1 MTFVERLGVMGL
13 MALSAG
19 LGATGAVYL
28 RPLQPAQPPQQAEI
42 TPVMPRPP
50 PIRTV
55 TWFKAHPAEMT
66 AKLAACGDNPGVG
79 RHDPECLNADE
90 ASSKLSWERQLAEA
104 KAHGVLK

>member
-1 MTFVERLGVMGL
+1 MTPLERLSVAGL
-13 MALSAG
+13 TALSAG

-28 RPLQPAQPPQQAEI
+28 RPAQPPQRAEAA
-42 TPVMPRPP
+42 PVAPGAP

-55 TWFKAHPAEMT
+55 TWFKEHPGEMS
-66 AKLAACGDNPGVG
+66 AKLAVCGDNPGVG

-90 ASSKLSWERQLAEA
+90 AASKLSWERQIAEA